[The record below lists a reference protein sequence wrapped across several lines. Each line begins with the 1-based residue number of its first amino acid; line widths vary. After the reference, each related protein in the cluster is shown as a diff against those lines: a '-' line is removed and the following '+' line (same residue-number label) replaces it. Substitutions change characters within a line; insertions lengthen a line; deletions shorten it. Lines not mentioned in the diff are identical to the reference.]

1 MGRGRREKW
10 TTRRGR
16 GGGEEARWRGGEV
29 ERWRELE
36 GEKTDRWTRWR
47 DGALYLSSTIRW
59 RGSEGNPR
67 SGRVGRE
74 NECIKQNKKKI
85 FQFKKVIPSRVD
97 F

>member
-1 MGRGRREKW
+1 MDDEERKGWRGRRPD
-10 TTRRGR
+10 
-16 GGGEEARWRGGEV
+16 GEV

-59 RGSEGNPR
+59 RGNEGNPR

>member
-1 MGRGRREKW
+1 MDDEERKGWRGRRPD
-10 TTRRGR
+10 
-16 GGGEEARWRGGEV
+16 GEV

-59 RGSEGNPR
+59 RGSKGNPR